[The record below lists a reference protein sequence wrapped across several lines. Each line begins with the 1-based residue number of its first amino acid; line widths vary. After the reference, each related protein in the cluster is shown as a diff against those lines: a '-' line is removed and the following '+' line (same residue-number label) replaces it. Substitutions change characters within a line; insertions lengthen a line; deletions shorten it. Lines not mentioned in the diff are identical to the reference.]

1 MGAETLPQAEKQK
14 RTPRPNYNQ
23 IHALPLPLT
32 TYPLPPLVPHN
43 PLSLIQIACTY
54 ISQLL
59 APPRSHP
66 STLYRAYFIPGAR
79 SVHVVDKEAIRV
91 LWERG
96 FFGKGSLSRSEPSWL
111 DREKRRKG
119 LLVGETSEEV
129 TRRRREERR
138 EFKKERARKER
149 EAIDEK
155 LQQENNT
162 GVSSQRALVPEVVGG
177 VFQTDNANG
186 TRKSIETL
194 EDACNDAPKGLASNS
209 TTLSKG
215 GNVLIDADKMH
226 GASQASHT
234 DSAIDSGTSRELMEP
249 LSAGASPT
257 DLGIE
262 QIYNQEHLQLSLE
275 EAFFLTYGLGVL
287 EIRPDI
293 RAQSKEEAISA
304 ASLFSLF
311 RQYSYFPPASVDS
324 LQPDDPFLTSYV
336 VYHHFRSL
344 GWVVRPGVKFAVDYL
359 LYLRGPVFSH
369 AEFAVVILP
378 SYSAPYWTS
387 TPERRIESRK
397 KESKSWR
404 WLHCVSRVQSQV
416 RKSLVLVYVE
426 IPPPSSLKS
435 SVTLPLKTKPADDT
449 CLADSTAI
457 SHWLKCYKIREIA
470 LKRWIPNRSRD

>member
-1 MGAETLPQAEKQK
+1 MGVEALPQAEKQK

-23 IHALPLPLT
+23 IHALPLPLK

-43 PLSLIQIACTY
+43 PLSLFQIACIY

-59 APPRSHP
+59 APPTSHP
-66 STLYRAYFIPGAR
+66 STLYQAYFTPETR
-79 SVHVVDKEAIRV
+79 SVHVVDEEAIRV

-149 EAIDEK
+149 EAIEEK

-162 GVSSQRALVPEVVGG
+162 GVMSQKSLVPEVTGG
-177 VFQTDNANG
+177 IIGRDNVDGAHE
-186 TRKSIETL
+186 SIETL
-194 EDACNDAPKGLASNS
+194 ADNSNGSPLGPASHSATLPQRDNDPKD
-209 TTLSKG
+209 SKEK
-215 GNVLIDADKMH
+215 V
-226 GASQASHT
+226 GASQVGQTYSRV
-234 DSAIDSGTSRELMEP
+234 DSGTMKATMEP
-249 LSAGASPT
+249 IVALASVTDSSAEH
-257 DLGIE
+257 IN
-262 QIYNQEHLQLSLE
+262 NQEHLQLSLE
-275 EAFFLTYGLGVL
+275 EAFFLAYGLGVL
-287 EIRPDI
+287 QIQDSSNLEPINT
-293 RAQSKEEAISA
+293 

-311 RQYSYFPPASVDS
+311 RQHSYFPPASMDL

-359 LYLRGPVFSH
+359 LYNRGPVFSH
-369 AEFAVVILP
+369 AEFAVIILP

-387 TPERRIESRK
+387 TPERRMESRK
-397 KESKSWR
+397 KESKSWW
-404 WLHCVSRVQSQV
+404 WLHCVNRVQSQV

-426 IPPPSSLKS
+426 IPPPSSLNS
-435 SVTLPLKTKPADDT
+435 CVTLPVKTE
-449 CLADSTAI
+449 LANNACFPDSTDI
-457 SHWLKCYKIREIA
+457 SQWLKCYKIREVT